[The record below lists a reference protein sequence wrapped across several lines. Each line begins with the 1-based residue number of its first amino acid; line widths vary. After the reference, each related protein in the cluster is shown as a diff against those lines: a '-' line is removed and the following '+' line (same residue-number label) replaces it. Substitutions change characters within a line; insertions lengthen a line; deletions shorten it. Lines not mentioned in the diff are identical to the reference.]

1 MRKILFNIEEDIYL
15 GNYFTLEIPK
25 FYITSQLF
33 HIKHLLSEQL
43 KNNQLLRY
51 KFNHHGIK

>member
-1 MRKILFNIEEDIYL
+1 MKILFKIEEDIYL

-33 HIKHLLSEQL
+33 DIKQL

-51 KFNHHGIK
+51 IFNHHVIK

>member
-1 MRKILFNIEEDIYL
+1 MKILFKIEEDIYL

-33 HIKHLLSEQL
+33 DIKRLSE
-43 KNNQLLRY
+43 N
-51 KFNHHGIK
+51 

>member
-1 MRKILFNIEEDIYL
+1 MKVLFKIEEDIYL

-33 HIKHLLSEQL
+33 DIKRLSEQL

-51 KFNHHGIK
+51 IFNHHVIK